1 MASQRPEEEQAE
13 KAFTISDKRLF
24 NKDGARRPESRA
36 RRRQRVHHPRRLGVR
51 LHGVEPPRSRRAAAR
66 TGRCHA
72 DLPAADFSTFVIMLA
87 NTIMVSLGQVPDP
100 MTQQR
105 RRDLPHAQHTI
116 DILMMLQEK
125 TRGNLTQRKNVCCRS
140 YCHNCKWRLWRAEG
154 KPVSAARQLPARLAG
169 GLLLS
174 ATMDK

>member
-24 NKDGARRPESRA
+24 NKDGARRPESQDEVVVASAPPPLPRPEAPRA
-36 RRRQRVHHPRRLGVR
+36 ETAQQ
-51 LHGVEPPRSRRAAAR
+51 RAAAEPPPPPR
-66 TGRCHA
+66 

-125 TRGNLTQRKNVCCRS
+125 TRGNLTPDEE
-140 YCHNCKWRLWRAEG
+140 RLLQELLPQLQMAFVASR
-154 KPVSAARQLPARLAG
+154 RQAG
-169 GLLLS
+169 
-174 ATMDK
+174 